1 VTPRLHLLRILA
13 ALGLAP
19 PTRAFIVV
27 PALKLAYGRVPKA
40 ANSSVKNAIARHVPV
55 DPDIDERPGRDRYW
69 QRSGAD
75 APVFM
80 ASALEITRRSDGL
93 FVFAFVRDPFDR
105 LASCYVNKI
114 VAPQTFPPLFAEL
127 GFRRGMPFAAFV
139 ERVAATPDA
148 IADDHFRS
156 QSSMLTLAGTV
167 LPSFVGR
174 FETIAADWA
183 HVREAVRQR
192 GGPDLGALP
201 HVNKRRDGNDDLPA
215 FYGDRAVAALV
226 RRRYAEDFAAFYP
239 DRPDPR

>member
-1 VTPRLHLLRILA
+1 MTPRLHLQRALG
-13 ALGLAP
+13 ALGLLP

-40 ANSSVKNAIARHVPV
+40 ANSSIKNAIARHVPV

-69 QRSGAD
+69 QRGKDGA
-75 APVFM
+75 VYM
-80 ASALEITRRSDGL
+80 ASAAEVAGRDDL

-127 GFRRGMPFAAFV
+127 GFRQGMAFPDFV
-139 ERVAATPDA
+139 ARVAATPDA

-156 QSSMLTLAGTV
+156 QASMLTLKGRV
-167 LPSFVGR
+167 VPSFVGR
-174 FETIAADWA
+174 FETIGPDWA
-183 HVREAVRQR
+183 HVRETVLSR

-201 HVNKRRDGNDDLPA
+201 HVNKRRGGADDLPTLFA
-215 FYGDRAVAALV
+215 DPAVVDLV
-226 RRRYAEDFAAFYP
+226 RKRYAEDFAAFYAN
-239 DRPDPR
+239 RVVCL

>member
-1 VTPRLHLLRILA
+1 MTPRLHLQRALG
-13 ALGLAP
+13 ALGLLP

-40 ANSSVKNAIARHVPV
+40 ANSSIKNAIARHVPV

-69 QRSGAD
+69 QRGNGGPA
-75 APVFM
+75 FM
-80 ASALEITRRSDGL
+80 ASAAEVAGRDDL

-127 GFRRGMPFAAFV
+127 GFRKAMPFAEFV
-139 ERVAATPDA
+139 ERIAATPDTV
-148 IADDHFRS
+148 ADDHFRS
-156 QSSMLTLAGTV
+156 QASMLTLKGRIV
-167 LPSFVGR
+167 PSFVGR
-174 FETIAADWA
+174 FETIGPDWA
-183 HVREAVRQR
+183 HVRESVQAL

-201 HVNKRRDGNDDLPA
+201 HVNKRRGGADDLPTLFA
-215 FYGDRAVAALV
+215 DPALVALV

-239 DRPDPR
+239 DRGDPA